1 MMARETGIQRHLAFI
16 GKVISLYTHEQK
28 NHLAI
33 INESAGLLGDMLQF
47 SEEIKELP
55 QARQMLDIIKSIDA
69 QIKRSSEMA
78 KYLNA
83 FGHRMDSPTASFN
96 VNDCVGEVLV
106 LLNRLI
112 AQKRITFKADYSS
125 GLPPITG
132 NPSNLQLLVFMAMQE
147 LVTVMRENTYIL
159 VKTFSSNNST
169 IIRITPEGLDA
180 PVDFTEQSDYFKPV
194 RAVTI
199 NGSGIDII
207 IPVNSH

>member
-1 MMARETGIQRHLAFI
+1 MMFWETGIQRHLAFI

-33 INESAGLLGDMLQF
+33 INESAGLLGDMLEF

-55 QARQMLDIIKSIDA
+55 QARQLLDIIKSIDA

-83 FGHRMDSPTASFN
+83 FGHRMDSPIASFN
-96 VNDCVGEVLV
+96 VNDCVHEVLV

-112 AQKRITFKADYSS
+112 AQKRITLKTDYAA
-125 GLPPITG
+125 GLPQITS
-132 NPSNLQLLVFMAMQE
+132 NPSRLQLLVFMA
-147 LVTVMRENTYIL
+147 LATVTRENTYIL
-159 VKTFSSNNST
+159 VKTFNANDST
-169 IIRITPEGLDA
+169 IIRITTEGLDA
-180 PVDFTEQSDYFKPV
+180 PIDFTEQSDYFKPA

-199 NGSGIDII
+199 NGSEIDII
-207 IPVNSH
+207 INDEGG